1 MSKLFSV
8 GYYTCCRIDSKSVQ
22 GCIDK
27 QVDIFEDKDML
38 DYFNGEVPVMVYII
52 TLIQKYEKT
61 TFLPDAVIKLL
72 NFNLELNSS
81 VRKLSAERFRKAK
94 RFDGREPKTDCFPS
108 LPLHSETTLFKSD
121 TTKTKDD
128 EEEDCNKEYP
138 EAP

>member
-27 QVDIFEDKDML
+27 QVDIFEDKDIL

-52 TLIQKYEKT
+52 TLIQNNEKT

-81 VRKLSAERFRKAK
+81 VRKFSAERFRKAK
-94 RFDGREPKTDCFPS
+94 RFDGRDQR
-108 LPLHSETTLFKSD
+108 
-121 TTKTKDD
+121 
-128 EEEDCNKEYP
+128 
-138 EAP
+138 A